1 MKKIISI
8 FVALFVVT
16 TMMANVV
23 DSLSYAEKNKVYGVA
38 GVKFGDSKQ
47 SVKNVILTKSDG
59 ISSEDSH
66 CITFCK
72 VSVGGRKYD
81 YAEFYF
87 TEERGLVSVDLQC
100 GFDEPYKEEALERF
114 DNVLSQ
120 FERKYGNIRCYYA
133 EEDYTAYD
141 CGAYIE
147 GYPYRP
153 IDISFQRSLSVGGE
167 FRYYIHVQYYQQNV
181 VGIYDDE
188 I

>member
-23 DSLSYAEKNKVYGVA
+23 DSLNYAEKNKVYGVA

-47 SVKNVILTKSDG
+47 SVKNVILTKSKG

-66 CITFCK
+66 CITFYD
-72 VSVGGRKYD
+72 VSVGGRIYD
-81 YAEFYF
+81 YAKFYF

-100 GFDEPYKEEALERF
+100 GFDEPYREEALERF
-114 DNVLSQ
+114 DNVKSQ
-120 FERKYGNIRCYYA
+120 FARKYGNLNLFVDK
-133 EEDYTAYD
+133 EDYKAYE
-141 CGAYIE
+141 CGAFID
-147 GYPYRP
+147 GYRYLP
-153 IDISFQRSLSVGGE
+153 IVISFQRSLSVAGE
-167 FRYYIHVQYYQQNV
+167 FRYYIQVQYYKQNI
-181 VGIYDDE
+181 VGLYDDE